1 MGRPRYRRTPNPGA
15 ADRPEGGDEAVEVP
29 VVLPHAVFTVH
40 EDGTM
45 SVTVDGAPLEP
56 AAFAPPWRR
65 ESFPAII
72 DALTDRRRTPIRVE
86 VHEADGAVFTDI
98 IAPGRRRRP
107 AAEPETE
114 ADSAPVTALVVL
126 HGEGFVPG
134 EDVAVA
140 VIVAHSDAAPDG
152 TARGLLAREL
162 LAASPTREVILLGR
176 ISGTLI
182 VGHPG

>member
-15 ADRPEGGDEAVEVP
+15 SDSPEGGDGEAVEVP
-29 VVLPHAVFTVH
+29 VVLPHAVFTVR

-45 SVTVDGAPLEP
+45 TVTVDGAPHESE
-56 AAFAPPWRR
+56 AFAPPWRR

-72 DALTDRRRTPIRVE
+72 DVLTGRRRTPIRVE
-86 VHEADGAVFTDI
+86 VREADGAVFTDI
-98 IAPGRRRRP
+98 ITPGRRRRP
-107 AAEPETE
+107 AVEPEP
-114 ADSAPVTALVVL
+114 DPAPVPALMVL

-140 VIVAHSDAAPDG
+140 VIVTHSDAAPDG
-152 TARGLLAREL
+152 TARGVLAREL

-176 ISGTLI
+176 VSGTLI

>member
-45 SVTVDGAPLEP
+45 SVTVDGAPHEP

-65 ESFPAII
+65 ESFPVII

-98 IAPGRRRRP
+98 ITPGRRRRP
-107 AAEPETE
+107 TAEPDTE
-114 ADSAPVTALVVL
+114 ADPAPVPALVAL
-126 HGEGFVPG
+126 HGEGFVSG

-140 VIVAHSDAAPDG
+140 VIVGHSDAAPDG
-152 TARGLLAREL
+152 TARGLLARDL

>member
-1 MGRPRYRRTPNPGA
+1 MGRPRYRRTRNLGA
-15 ADRPEGGDEAVEVP
+15 SDSSEGGDGEAVEVP

-45 SVTVDGAPLEP
+45 TVTVDGTPHEP
-56 AAFAPPWRR
+56 EAFAPRRRR

-86 VHEADGAVFTDI
+86 VHETDGAVFTDI
-98 IAPGRRRRP
+98 ITPGRRRRP
-107 AAEPETE
+107 PVEPEP
-114 ADSAPVTALVVL
+114 DPAPVPGLVVL

-162 LAASPTREVILLGR
+162 LAASATREVILLGR